1 MRKIK
6 IIFYLLLILSAAAC
20 KKDKFSISTN
30 ADDFFFLRNKG
41 ADLPVWV
48 KGNTA
53 SKTMIIY
60 LHGGPGGGAFGE
72 MYLLNSEFVKT
83 VTNKYSMVFF
93 DQRGSGSSQGN
104 FDKDLMTEAQF
115 VDDLDKLIIL
125 LKNKYGSDMNIFLY
139 GVSWGGY
146 LGTAY
151 LVTGDNQNKVK
162 GFINDSGNH
171 NELLAANFGKKMLEY
186 YAQQQISYNKNVADW
201 STIQDWCQKT
211 DTITELTEFAQA
223 FDYFGKA
230 KNLMN
235 DSIESSIH
243 WDANANYQ
251 MIYNSP
257 YSATSSYFNALFN
270 TFVADNFKSL
280 NLSDKLHTIVI
291 PVLLMRGKYDFS
303 VPPEIMDEAYEKI
316 SSPVKQKVTFEK
328 SGHAVWSCEMD
339 KFTELFIEFI
349 EANK

>member
-1 MRKIK
+1 MSKSK
-6 IIFYLLLILSAAAC
+6 IIFYLLLIMLSVSC
-20 KKDKFSISTN
+20 KKEQFTISAN

-53 SKTMIIY
+53 SKTMIVY
-60 LHGGPGGGAFGE
+60 LHGGPGGGALGE
-72 MYLLNSEFVKT
+72 LYLLNSEFVKT
-83 VTNKYSMVFF
+83 ITNKYAMVFF

-104 FDKDLMTEAQF
+104 FGKDLMNEEQF
-115 VDDLDKLIIL
+115 VEDLDKLIIL
-125 LKNKYGSDMNIFLY
+125 LKSKYGPDMNIFLY

-151 LVTGDNQNKVK
+151 LVTGDNQHKIR

-171 NELLAANFGKKMLEY
+171 NELYAANYGKKMLEY
-186 YAQQQISYNKNVADW
+186 YAQQQISLDKNVDDW
-201 STIQDWCQKT
+201 TGIQDWCRKT

-230 KNLMN
+230 KKLMA

-243 WDANANYQ
+243 FDSHANFR
-251 MIYNSP
+251 MTFFSP
-257 YSATSSYFNALFN
+257 YSASSSYFNSLFN
-270 TFVADNFKSL
+270 SFVADHFKIL
-280 NLSDKLHTIVI
+280 NLSEKLHTIVI
-291 PVLLMRGKYDFS
+291 PVFLARGKYDFS

-316 SSPVKQKVTFEK
+316 SSPVKQKVTFKK
-328 SGHAVWSCEMD
+328 SGHAVWSCEME
-339 KFTELFIEFI
+339 KFTELFDAFI
-349 EANK
+349 KANN

>member
-1 MRKIK
+1 MSKVKITC
-6 IIFYLLLILSAAAC
+6 YLLLILIA
-20 KKDKFSISTN
+20 ISCNKEQFTISVN

-53 SKTMIIY
+53 SKTMVIY
-60 LHGGPGGGAFGE
+60 LHGGPGGGALGE
-72 MYLLNSEFVKT
+72 EFLLNSEFVRT
-83 VTNKYSMVFF
+83 ITNKYAMVFF

-104 FDKDLMTEAQF
+104 FGKDLMTEEQF
-115 VDDLDKLIIL
+115 VEDLDKLIIL
-125 LKNKYGSDMNIFLY
+125 LKSKYGSDMNIFLY

-151 LVTGDNQNKVK
+151 LVTGDNQNKIK

-171 NELLAANFGKKMLEY
+171 NELSAANYGKKMLKY
-186 YAQQQISYNKNVADW
+186 YAQQQISLGKNVADW
-201 STIQDWCQKT
+201 SNIQDWCQKT

-230 KNLMN
+230 KNLMG
-235 DSIESSIH
+235 DSIISSIH
-243 WDANANYQ
+243 WDSHANFRMTYF
-251 MIYNSP
+251 SP
-257 YSATSSYFNALFN
+257 YSSSSSYFNTLFN
-270 TFVADNFKSL
+270 SFVADHFKSL
-280 NLSDKLHTIVI
+280 NLSEKLHTIVI
-291 PVLLMRGKYDFS
+291 PVFLARGKYDFS

-328 SGHAVWSCEMD
+328 SGHAVWSCEMQN
-339 KFTELFIEFI
+339 FTELFNEFI
-349 EANK
+349 EANN

>member
-1 MRKIK
+1 MSKVK
-6 IIFYLLLILSAAAC
+6 TIFYLLLLLLAAGC
-20 KKDKFSISTN
+20 KKDKFTISTN

-53 SKTMIIY
+53 SKTMILY
-60 LHGGPGGGAFGE
+60 LHGGPGGGALGE
-72 MYLLNSEFVKT
+72 EYLLNSEFVKT
-83 VTNKYSMVFF
+83 VTNKYAMVFF

-104 FDKDLMTEAQF
+104 FDMSLMTQEQF

-151 LVTGDNQNKVK
+151 LVTGDNQSKVK

-171 NELLAANFGKKMLEY
+171 NELLAANYGKNMLEH
-186 YAQQQISYNKNVADW
+186 YAQQQISLNINVADW
-201 STIQDWCQKT
+201 SNINDWCQKT
-211 DTITELTEFAQA
+211 DTITELTAFAQA

-230 KNLMN
+230 KNLMG
-235 DSIESSIH
+235 DSIESNLH
-243 WDANANYQ
+243 WDASANYQ
-251 MIYNSP
+251 MIYFSP
-257 YSATSSYFNALFN
+257 YSATSSYFNSIFN
-270 TFVADNFKSL
+270 SFVADNFKSL

-291 PVLLMRGKYDFS
+291 PVFLARGKYDFS
-303 VPPEIMDEAYEKI
+303 VPPEIMEEAFEKI
-316 SSPVKQKVTFEK
+316 SSPVKQKITFEK
-328 SGHAVWSCEMD
+328 SGHAVWSCEME

-349 EANK
+349 EANN

>member
-1 MRKIK
+1 MSKVK
-6 IIFYLLLILSAAAC
+6 IIFYLLLIILAVSC
-20 KKDKFSISTN
+20 KKEQFTISAN
-30 ADDFFFLRNKG
+30 ADNFFFLRNKG

-60 LHGGPGGGAFGE
+60 LHGGPGGGALGE

-83 VTNKYSMVFF
+83 ITNKYAMVFF

-104 FDKDLMTEAQF
+104 FDKDLMTEEQF
-115 VDDLDKLIIL
+115 VEDLDKLIIL

-146 LGTAY
+146 LGYAY
-151 LVTGDNQNKVK
+151 LVTGDNQNKII

-171 NELLAANFGKKMLEY
+171 NELSAANYGKKMLEY
-186 YAQQQISYNKNVADW
+186 YAQQQISLNKNVTEW
-201 STIQDWCQKT
+201 IGIQDWCQKT

-223 FDYFGKA
+223 FDYFGNA
-230 KNLMN
+230 KKLMG
-235 DSIESSIH
+235 DSIVSSIH
-243 WDANANYQ
+243 WDSHAHYR
-251 MIYNSP
+251 MTYFSP
-257 YSATSSYFNALFN
+257 YSASSSYFNVLFN
-270 TFVADNFKSL
+270 SFVADNFKSL
-280 NLSDKLHTIVI
+280 NLSDKLNLIVI
-291 PVLLMRGKYDFS
+291 PVFLARGKYDFS

-328 SGHAVWSCEMD
+328 SGHAVWSCEMK

-349 EANK
+349 DANS